1 MVLGS
6 VRRPRPLERRFERS
20 RLHPQLIARAY
31 ELAVPITRRALPS
44 ARPAAAA
51 AVAAPDGFAQR
62 LVGG

>member
-31 ELAVPITRRALPS
+31 ELAVPLTRRALPV
-44 ARPAAAA
+44 AGAAAA
-51 AVAAPDGFAQR
+51 AAAARNDFAQR

>member
-31 ELAVPITRRALPS
+31 ELVVPITRRALPV
-44 ARPAAAA
+44 ADAAAA
-51 AVAAPDGFAQR
+51 ALAARNGFAQR